1 MKKFIFDLIFK
12 LPLIF
17 LMLMALMF
25 VGVSSVMALSD
36 TMIVNQGGSCTDQEC
51 LYQNSIQS
59 SVFLEETRSFYD
71 FDIRWSALTM
81 PQPGPTYHVGK
92 SNSYMVLTL

>member
-1 MKKFIFDLIFK
+1 MKRLLFDLIFK

-36 TMIVNQGGSCTDQEC
+36 PMIVN
-51 LYQNSIQS
+51 
-59 SVFLEETRSFYD
+59 
-71 FDIRWSALTM
+71 
-81 PQPGPTYHVGK
+81 
-92 SNSYMVLTL
+92 